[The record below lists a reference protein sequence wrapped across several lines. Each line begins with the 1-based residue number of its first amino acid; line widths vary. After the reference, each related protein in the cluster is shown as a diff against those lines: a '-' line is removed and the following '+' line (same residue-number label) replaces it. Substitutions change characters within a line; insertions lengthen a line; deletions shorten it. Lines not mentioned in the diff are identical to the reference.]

1 MCGCVCVNFFNIL
14 MHFIN
19 INALTH
25 GDSVD
30 GNDGDVDDDD
40 DDGDGMTA
48 IMMRAT
54 TNNSVDDE

>member
-1 MCGCVCVNFFNIL
+1 MCEYFNIL

-40 DDGDGMTA
+40 DDSDGMTA